1 MLYVFLLKIFSNRSA
16 VCYNLFGSKQMER
29 IKLTIEYDGT
39 NFSGYQ
45 VQPGKRTIQ
54 GEIEKA
60 LEKIYQQKV
69 ETFASGR
76 TDAGVHAYG
85 AVLHFD
91 PPKELKN
98 PKIQESINAY
108 LPEDVKVINLEKVD
122 ESFDARFSSK
132 KKTYVYKFYLSK
144 FERPLLRNY
153 ALMVDDRVD
162 VEKMKQAC
170 KYLVGERDYRSF
182 VARKSGKTNFVRTI
196 YSADIEKIAENE
208 YQFKI
213 SGNGFLYNMV
223 RIIMGT
229 LINIGL
235 SRNQVS
241 DMEKI
246 IGAKDRTKA
255 GKTVK
260 SCGLYLL
267 SVDYGEKF

>member
-1 MLYVFLLKIFSNRSA
+1 
-16 VCYNLFGSKQMER
+16 MER

-45 VQPGKRTIQ
+45 VQPEKRTIQ

-60 LEKIYQQKV
+60 LEKLYQQKV

-91 PPKELKN
+91 QPKELKN
-98 PKIQESINAY
+98 PKLQESINAY
-108 LPEDVKVINLEKVD
+108 LPEDVKVVRLEKVSSD
-122 ESFDARFSSK
+122 FDARFSSK
-132 KKTYVYKFYLSK
+132 RKTYVYKFYLSP

-162 VEKMKQAC
+162 VQKMSNAC
-170 KYLVGERDYRSF
+170 KYLIGEHNFRSF
-182 VARKSGKTNFVRTI
+182 VARKSGKTNFVRTV
-196 YSADIEKIAENE
+196 YDAKIEKTAENE

-213 SGNGFLYNMV
+213 CGNGFLYNMV

-229 LINIGL
+229 LINVGL
-235 SRNQVS
+235 SRIEEE
-241 DMEKI
+241 DMKKI
-246 IGAKDRTKA
+246 IEAKDRTKA

-267 SVDYGEKF
+267 SVDYD